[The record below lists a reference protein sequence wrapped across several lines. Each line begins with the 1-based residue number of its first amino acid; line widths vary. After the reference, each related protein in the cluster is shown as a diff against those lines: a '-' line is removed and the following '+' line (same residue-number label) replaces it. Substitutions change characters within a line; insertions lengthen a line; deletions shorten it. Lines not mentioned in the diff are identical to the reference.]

1 MANKYVTL
9 RALIEEWSKQSG
21 ELPQVVLTNLCDYD
35 RRRRFPAD
43 TFIFRSS
50 GCGCYPGEL
59 DELLQTMRLSGY
71 DWIRENAAKKFKDVV
86 ADRIAI
92 LNYCREHSVRPPRS
106 ILGYW
111 RWLFWKKSQFTAPP
125 RYPATSEEVAAHR
138 AELEAEELFAKDQA
152 DCLVESQARE
162 ALYRLNALVISK
174 LEHPEIWK
182 EHPDNLWVGLA
193 ERGDEEIACA

>member
-59 DELLQTMRLSGY
+59 DELLQRMRLSGY
-71 DWIRENAAKKFKDVV
+71 NWIRDDAAKTLKDVV
-86 ADRIAI
+86 ADKVAI
-92 LNYCREHSVRPPRS
+92 LCYCKEHSVRPPRS

-125 RYPATSEEVAAHR
+125 RYAFGSFLHLPRQCGTQALPRGPPYLGSFRAPAKNVYGATA
-138 AELEAEELFAKDQA
+138 LFVRFQWVKILLPV
-152 DCLVESQARE
+152 LVPV
-162 ALYRLNALVISK
+162 LV
-174 LEHPEIWK
+174 W
-182 EHPDNLWVGLA
+182 
-193 ERGDEEIACA
+193 